1 MARKTKQQPQRNKFI
16 ILTNGK
22 RSEKNY
28 LTALKDKQSIYDVT
42 VTFSNT
48 DPQGLVKQ
56 AVNLKTKQNFV
67 WCVFDKDDF
76 PSNGIQEA
84 FKTARENGIGVAFSN
99 ISFEVWLLYHL
110 KKFSNERTVQQL
122 MAELDKRLES
132 KHYNNGYSKADE
144 KVIKSIFLPQINNA
158 LTNAKIV
165 HQERI
170 KEYHET
176 HNDDN
181 FPYCEWNS
189 FTDVYRLVE
198 SLKLNGLR

>member
-1 MARKTKQQPQRNKFI
+1 M
-16 ILTNGK
+16 
-22 RSEKNY
+22 
-28 LTALKDKQSIYDVT
+28 T
-42 VTFSNT
+42 VKFSNT
-48 DPQGLVKQ
+48 DPKGLVNQ
-56 AVNLKTKQNFV
+56 ALDLKTKQNFV

-76 PSNGIQEA
+76 QSNGIHEA

-99 ISFEVWLLYHL
+99 ISFEVWLLYHFR
-110 KKFSNERTVQQL
+110 KFSNERTVQQL
-122 MAELDKRLES
+122 MAELDKLLES
-132 KHYNNGYSKADE
+132 KRYNNGYS
-144 KVIKSIFLPQINNA
+144 KVIKSIFLPQINTA

-189 FTDVYRLVE
+189 FTDVYRLIE
-198 SLKLNGLR
+198 ALKLNGLK

>member
-1 MARKTKQQPQRNKFI
+1 MARKTKQQPQRNKFL

-28 LTALKDKQSIYDVT
+28 FEALKNKKSIYDVT

-48 DPQGLVKQ
+48 DPEGLVNQ
-56 AVNLKTKQNFV
+56 AVSLKTRQNFV

-76 PSNGIQEA
+76 PAEGIHRA
-84 FKTARENGIGVAFSN
+84 LKTARENDIGIAFSN
-99 ISFEVWLLYHL
+99 ISFEVWLLYHF
-110 KKFSNERTVQQL
+110 KKFNNAKTVSQL
-122 MAELDKRLES
+122 ITELDKFLES
-132 KHYNNGYSKADE
+132 RRYKNGYSKADAMVV
-144 KVIKSIFLPQINNA
+144 KAVFLPALNDA
-158 LTNAKIV
+158 LTNARII

-170 KEYHET
+170 RDYHRT

-189 FTDVYRLVE
+189 FTTVYRLVE
-198 SLKLNGLR
+198 ALKLTEL

>member
-48 DPQGLVKQ
+48 DPKGLVNQ
-56 AVNLKTKQNFV
+56 ALDLKTKQNFV

-84 FKTARENGIGVAFSN
+84 FN
-99 ISFEVWLLYHL
+99 EV
-110 KKFSNERTVQQL
+110 
-122 MAELDKRLES
+122 
-132 KHYNNGYSKADE
+132 
-144 KVIKSIFLPQINNA
+144 LP
-158 LTNAKIV
+158 
-165 HQERI
+165 
-170 KEYHET
+170 
-176 HNDDN
+176 
-181 FPYCEWNS
+181 
-189 FTDVYRLVE
+189 
-198 SLKLNGLR
+198 